1 MEIPCGGLLAC
12 FEDDPSNRRLALGEV
27 QADVD
32 GCFFPAATRDR
43 SIEERVFKPQ
53 KVDQL
58 VKENI
63 RRKKELGLKKALKQL
78 QEESK

>member
-1 MEIPCGGLLAC
+1 MLHTGGGAT
-12 FEDDPSNRRLALGEV
+12 
-27 QADVD
+27 
-32 GCFFPAATRDR
+32 AATRDR

-63 RRKKELGLKKALKQL
+63 RRKKELGWFR
-78 QEESK
+78 